1 VLIHGTT
8 RSGGDWWELGYVGR
22 LLELGRRVLV
32 VDPLGHGQSDAPGD
46 PSDYRYPDVA
56 FDIAAVM
63 TAVGIERAAIWGYS
77 RGAALGASLA
87 IEAPERVERLVIGG
101 QGGLEQPPP
110 TTLEAFHRGMLAG
123 DWGAFWA
130 TPMAVAW
137 NTDADHPYAEAN
149 FDIRAFG
156 AAWAGLRLFP
166 YAFRLDAIRCPVL
179 LYQGGDDDPD
189 DAVKTASLLGV
200 EARIIPGR
208 DHNSAMWDIDA
219 VWPAVEPFLSLPPAS
234 S

>member
-1 VLIHGTT
+1 MLVHCTT

-46 PSDYRYPDVA
+46 PSAYRYPDVA

-77 RGAALGASLA
+77 RGATLGASLA
-87 IEAPERVERLVIGG
+87 IEAPELVERLVLGG
-101 QGGLEQPPP
+101 AGGLEQAPPP
-110 TTLEAFHRGMLAG
+110 DLEPFHRGMLAG

-137 NTDADHPYAEAN
+137 NTAADHPYAEAT
-149 FDIRAFG
+149 FDVRAFG
-156 AAWAGLRLFP
+156 AAWARTTAVPIPRPARRGPLPGLDL
-166 YAFRLDAIRCPVL
+166 
-179 LYQGGDDDPD
+179 
-189 DAVKTASLLGV
+189 
-200 EARIIPGR
+200 PGR
-208 DHNSAMWDIDA
+208 GG
-219 VWPAVEPFLSLPPAS
+219 
-234 S
+234 